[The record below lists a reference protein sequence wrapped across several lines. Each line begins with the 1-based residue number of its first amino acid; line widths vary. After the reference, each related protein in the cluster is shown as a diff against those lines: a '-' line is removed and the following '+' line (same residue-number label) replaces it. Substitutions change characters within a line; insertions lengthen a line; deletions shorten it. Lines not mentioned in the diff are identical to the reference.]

1 MEAMG
6 RLGHIILLLLL
17 VALSSVGSQQHS
29 IKQNGDHLCS
39 TSDQYPVDCEDVCEN
54 GDEESGPYVI
64 YPAGPGI
71 AVPVYCD
78 MTTDG
83 GKWTVIQKRFNGTL
97 SFFRGWSDY
106 KLGFGRADSEYWLGL
121 HNMYL
126 LTLRNKYELRVEL
139 GDFDNNV
146 TYAKYSEFAISPYSI
161 NPEEDGYTLH
171 VDGFSDG
178 GAGDSLSYHNGMKFS
193 TYDSDR
199 DVYLQNCASLSSG
212 GFWYR
217 ACLLA
222 NLNGPYLRGAHL
234 SFGSGIIWSQWRG
247 YYYSLK
253 STEMKIRRQ

>member
-1 MEAMG
+1 MEAAG
-6 RLGHIILLLLL
+6 RLGHAILLLLL
-17 VALSSVGSQQHS
+17 VALSSVGSQHS
-29 IKQNGDHLCS
+29 IKQNGDQLCA
-39 TSDQYPVDCEDVCEN
+39 TANNYPVDCEDVFEN

-83 GKWTVIQKRFNGTL
+83 GKWTVIQKRFNGSL

-106 KLGFGRADSEYWLGL
+106 RLGFGRADAEYWLGL
-121 HNMYL
+121 HYIYL
-126 LTLRNKYELRVEL
+126 LTLRNKYELRVDL
-139 GDFDNNV
+139 GDFDNNM
-146 TYAKYSEFAISPYSI
+146 TFAKYSEFAVSPYSI
-161 NPEEDGYTLH
+161 NPEEDGYSLH

-178 GAGDSLSYHNGMKFS
+178 GAGDSLSYHSGMKFS

-217 ACLLA
+217 ACHLA

-234 SFGSGIIWSQWRG
+234 AYGSGVIWSQWRG
-247 YYYSLK
+247 LYYSLK